1 MSFSKIEGLD
11 YDGISW
17 MLSLCECVVIV
28 VERLK
33 HIAFDNCCVAPY
45 SIIKELWIAPAPLLH
60 EYRVVVVTLLVEWR
74 IV

>member
-1 MSFSKIEGLD
+1 MSFSKIEGFD
-11 YDGISW
+11 YDGISR
-17 MLSLCECVVIV
+17 MLSMFECEVTV
-28 VERLK
+28 VERLE
-33 HIAFDNCCVAPY
+33 HVASDSCGVVRY